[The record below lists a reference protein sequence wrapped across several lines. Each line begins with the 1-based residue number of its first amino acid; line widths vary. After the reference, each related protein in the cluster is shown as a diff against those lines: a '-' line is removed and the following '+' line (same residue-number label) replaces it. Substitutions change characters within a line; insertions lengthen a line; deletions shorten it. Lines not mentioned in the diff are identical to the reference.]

1 METGDSDMTDIRP
14 GSVTLKDLAAELGL
28 HPSTVSRILHG
39 ESDTARGAAAPATA
53 QRVRDLAKKVGYSPD
68 PQAASLRTRR
78 THLLGVIVPRLSD
91 LVLAV
96 MYEGIE
102 EAADDANY
110 STFVM
115 NSRDDT
121 AMQRRKVEVMLSR
134 RVDGLIIGDAHL
146 DGNILDELSVR
157 QVPFVLMNRAIAGFT
172 SATCD
177 DTLGGALVAQHL
189 WDRGH
194 RVVSVIAG
202 EKYASTA
209 VDRTSGFISRFRALG
224 GAIPESAIV
233 WAPFDTMG
241 GRAAADTILRNTNRR
256 PSAIFAVNDFAAIG
270 AMGAANSLG
279 LLVGRDLAIVGFN
292 DTSLA
297 AQLPIALSSVRSP
310 MLDIG
315 REAVKLLLG
324 VLNADRV
331 ESVRLAPTLCVRASS
346 DFERTAT

>member
-1 METGDSDMTDIRP
+1 MTGIRP

-39 ESDTARGAAAPATA
+39 RAETARGAAAPVTA

-68 PQAASLRTRR
+68 PQATSLRTRR

-96 MYEGIE
+96 MYEGID

-121 AMQRRKVEVMLSR
+121 LIQRRKMEIMLSR

-146 DGNILDELSVR
+146 DGNILDELTER
-157 QVPFVLMNRAIAGFT
+157 KVPFVLMNRAIAGFA

-177 DTLGGALVAQHL
+177 DTLGGSLVAQHL
-189 WDRGH
+189 WDQGH
-194 RVVSVIAG
+194 RDVSIIAG
-202 EKYASTA
+202 EPYASTA
-209 VDRTSGFISRFRALG
+209 VDRTQGFVSRFRALG
-224 GAIPESAIV
+224 GTIPESAIV
-233 WAPFDTMG
+233 WSRFDTTG
-241 GRAAADTILRNTNRR
+241 GHTAADSILRDPDRR

-270 AMGAANSLG
+270 AMGAANSHG
-279 LLVGRDLAIVGFN
+279 LHVGRDLAIVGFN

-315 REAVKLLLG
+315 RVAVKLLLG
-324 VLNADRV
+324 VLNGDAV
-331 ESVRLAPTLCVRASS
+331 ESVKLAPVLCVRDSS
-346 DFERTAT
+346 DFT